1 MTGIIKLVILLSFEN
16 RRRYI
21 FVVHTRVAVVIC
33 LPTCYVFAALAMLI
47 RVIGSDRAVNTIW
60 YRKARL
66 KPVRLYNMTIVI
78 RFGCL
83 SSFQNC
89 LNNLDVV
96 RIGLAIVVCLP
107 VCLRFGAPSHVK
119 IAKYNCVPFLPI
131 RHRTLVC
138 FWYDFSTRA
147 ESMPVDL

>member
-1 MTGIIKLVILLSFEN
+1 M
-16 RRRYI
+16 
-21 FVVHTRVAVVIC
+21 HTRVAVVIC

-60 YRKARL
+60 HRKVRL
-66 KPVRLYNMTIVI
+66 KPVRSYNVTIVI

-89 LNNLDVV
+89 PNNFDVV
-96 RIGLAIVVCLP
+96 RIGLAIVVCLL

-119 IAKYNCVPFLPI
+119 IAKYNCVPLLRI
-131 RHRTLVC
+131 HHRTLVC
-138 FWYDFSTRA
+138 FCYDFSTRSCWHCSVTYISA
-147 ESMPVDL
+147 T

>member
-1 MTGIIKLVILLSFEN
+1 M
-16 RRRYI
+16 
-21 FVVHTRVAVVIC
+21 HTRVAVVIC

-60 YRKARL
+60 HRKVRL
-66 KPVRLYNMTIVI
+66 KPVRLYNVTIVI

-89 LNNLDVV
+89 PNNFDVV

-119 IAKYNCVPFLPI
+119 IAKYNCVPFLRI

-147 ESMPVDL
+147 RWRCSVTYISAT